1 MKDSS
6 GNKPEYRTALEEIVL
21 ALQTRVLMAK
31 DEVDIRK
38 RRILVD
44 PTQMARLT
52 EYIKDYTLLQS
63 VYNYVKKQ
71 YDSVVKN
78 G

>member
-1 MKDSS
+1 MKDLS
-6 GNKPEYRTALEEIVL
+6 GNKHEYRTALEEIVL
-21 ALQTRVLMAK
+21 ALQTRVLRAK
-31 DEVDIRK
+31 EEVDIRK

-63 VYNYVKKQ
+63 VYDYVKKQ